1 MRLLLLGRG
10 KMGAHVEALAG
21 SYGFELVDVLATP
34 EDAERLTGWTGGS
47 VDVAIDF
54 TAPDAVPRNLPRL
67 IALGFNVVVGTTG
80 WAAQEAAFRE
90 QAARAGVGV
99 LVAANFSLG
108 MHVFQL
114 VVEEAARRFAN
125 HVEFGAFVH
134 ERHHDQKKDA
144 PSGTALMLQRTM
156 VEAGYA
162 RAIDMSSARAGYI
175 PGTHTVGFDGP
186 SETITLEHSVR
197 DRAVF
202 ARGALHAARWL
213 VGRRGWFS
221 MRDVVMGTELG
232 AQLGTGSV
240 TGG

>member
-34 EDAERLTGWTGGS
+34 EEAERLTGWAGGP

-67 IALGFNVVVGTTG
+67 IDLGFNVVVGTTG

-90 QAARAGVGV
+90 QAARVGVGV

-114 VVEEAARRFAN
+114 VVEEAARRFSN
-125 HVEFGAFVH
+125 HTEFGAFIH

-156 VEAGYA
+156 IEAGYA
-162 RAIDMSSARAGYI
+162 RVIDMSSTRAGYI

-186 SETITLEHSVR
+186 SETITLEHTVR

-221 MRDVVMGTELG
+221 MRDVVMDAESG
-232 AQLGTGSV
+232 AASDADA
-240 TGG
+240 